1 MSTFRSIKMDVHM
14 DDPNRIETE
23 TIAGDGYVATA
34 MALDAIEVIA
44 FMRTYE
50 QATALAAMLHQAA
63 ANVIEHAGSLRRGEV
78 GPVFGV
84 RTAEGLHVGDM
95 AGALRALVAGGE
107 GE

>member
-14 DDPNRIETE
+14 DDPERIETE
-23 TIAGDGYVATA
+23 TITGRDYIATSL
-34 MALDAIEVIA
+34 ALDSVEVVA
-44 FMRTYE
+44 FVRTYE

-63 ANVIEHAGSLRRGEV
+63 EAVIEHAGSLRRGEV

-84 RTAEGLHVGDM
+84 RTADGCTVGDM

-107 GE
+107 